1 MAKCVDYL
9 VDYEGKSICSAT
21 KRNKLSP
28 QLAVVRSTVVGDA
41 ASLCGASRR
50 TWKAGVVSVPV

>member
-9 VDYEGKSICSAT
+9 VEYEDESICST
-21 KRNKLSP
+21 IKRNKLSP
-28 QLAVVRSTVVGDA
+28 QLAVVGSTVVGDA

-50 TWKAGVVSVPV
+50 MWKAGFISVPV